1 MKEMGFLG
9 HVHMGLKRNP
19 KKTQR
24 FSKFFGIITL
34 KNEQKNHTFLAVH
47 TLKRQKFQDQAINHN
62 FYHNCSYR

>member
-34 KNEQKNHTFLAVH
+34 KNEQKKTHFPRSPHVKTSKIPRPSNKSQL
-47 TLKRQKFQDQAINHN
+47 LP
-62 FYHNCSYR
+62 